1 MKVLVPAKINT
12 LLYLLH
18 KREDGYHELYSHFV
32 PISLY
37 DSLEIIPQNQSGITL
52 KVDGMDFDE
61 CLQNNLVYRAAE
73 LFQEH
78 TSNPFG
84 MSIILK
90 KNIPVGAGLGG
101 GSADAAATLH
111 VLNQLHQNPFS
122 RKELQDLA
130 LNLGADVPFFI
141 DPEPSEVRGVGDV
154 IRPLKHYPLLPLLIL
169 KPSFSISTAEAFQ
182 ECIPR
187 RMKVPMKIIND
198 KELIRNL
205 ENRFEYTLFK
215 KYPELKELKKFFELF
230 QLRVFFK
237 ERVFEAVFQI
247 PDQFLIID
255 DFHRDFHPPR
265 NALLKSLCSRNRK
278 RRFEYEK
285 RE

>member
-52 KVDGMDFDE
+52 EVDGMDFE
-61 CLQNNLVYRAAE
+61 EGLQNNLVFHAAE

-141 DPEPSEVRGVGDV
+141 DPEPSEVRGIGDV
-154 IRPLKHYPLLPLLIL
+154 IRPLNHYPLLPLLIL

-187 RMKVPMKIIND
+187 RMKVPMKIVND
-198 KELIRNL
+198 EELARNL

-215 KYPELKELKKFFELF
+215 KYPELKELKNQCLEHGALGASVSGSGSALF
-230 QLRVFFK
+230 ALFRTESEQM
-237 ERVFEAVFQI
+237 EAA
-247 PDQFLIID
+247 
-255 DFHRDFHPPR
+255 RK
-265 NALLKSLCSRNRK
+265 LKRISLTEIFPCK
-278 RRFEYEK
+278 MLKKHIYDGL
-285 RE
+285 

>member
-37 DSLEIIPQNQSGITL
+37 DSLEIIPKNQSGITL
-52 KVDGMDFDE
+52 EVDGMDFE
-61 CLQNNLVYRAAE
+61 EGLQNNLVFSAAE

-84 MSIILK
+84 MRIILK

-130 LNLGADVPFFI
+130 LNLGADVPFDQKLI
-141 DPEPSEVRGVGDV
+141 IRDKLSSDELNWLDDYHGKTYQKLQKMLNEP
-154 IRPLKHYPLLPLLIL
+154 
-169 KPSFSISTAEAFQ
+169 
-182 ECIPR
+182 
-187 RMKVPMKIIND
+187 
-198 KELIRNL
+198 
-205 ENRFEYTLFK
+205 
-215 KYPELKELKKFFELF
+215 KYLNWLKKACFPL
-230 QLRVFFK
+230 
-237 ERVFEAVFQI
+237 EA
-247 PDQFLIID
+247 
-255 DFHRDFHPPR
+255 
-265 NALLKSLCSRNRK
+265 
-278 RRFEYEK
+278 
-285 RE
+285 